1 LFEDRPAARK
11 FRLNQAMEELLFLRR
26 EVAPELLA
34 GLWMSI
40 QLIIPS
46 AICGLLIGIVIGTL
60 RVYGNRLL
68 KGFAGLYVLFF
79 RGFPLLVQL
88 YLWYFG
94 LPRIGIYL
102 SPFASAVI
110 GFSLCS
116 GAYHSEYVRGAL
128 QSIRR
133 GQLLAAYSLG
143 FSRTRAIFSILLPQA
158 LRRALPG
165 SGNELIYLIKYSSL
179 AYMVT
184 CIELT
189 GKGSILANFY
199 FKYMEIFSI
208 VGAIYLLMASVVSWG
223 LNRLE
228 DWIAVPGFD
237 RPKI

>member
-1 LFEDRPAARK
+1 MD
-11 FRLNQAMEELLFLRR
+11 ELLFLRQ

-34 GLWMSI
+34 GVWMSI
-40 QLIIPS
+40 KLIIPS
-46 AICGLLIGIVIGTL
+46 AIFGLFIGIVSGTL
-60 RVYGNRLL
+60 RVYGHPVLKRL
-68 KGFAGLYVLFF
+68 AGLYVLFF

-102 SPFASAVI
+102 SPFAAAVI

-116 GAYHSEYVRGAL
+116 GAYHSEYIRGAL
-128 QSIRR
+128 LSIKR

-143 FSRTRAIFSILLPQA
+143 FSKIRAVFSILLPQA
-158 LRRALPG
+158 MRRALPG
-165 SGNELIYLIKYSSL
+165 NGNELIYLIKYSSL

-199 FKYMEIFSI
+199 FKYLEIFSI
-208 VGAIYLLMASVVSWG
+208 VGAIYLVMVSIATWG
-223 LNRLE
+223 LNYLE
-228 DWIAVPGFD
+228 DRIAIPGFG
-237 RPKI
+237 RPKYN